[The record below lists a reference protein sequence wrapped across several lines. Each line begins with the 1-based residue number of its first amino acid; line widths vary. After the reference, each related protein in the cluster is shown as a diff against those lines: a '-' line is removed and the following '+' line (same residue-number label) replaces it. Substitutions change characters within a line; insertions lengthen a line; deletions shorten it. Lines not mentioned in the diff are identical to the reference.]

1 MTQPLPRLTAT
12 ASSQA
17 ITLLHWQML
26 GEVAEVIGR
35 LSEPLD
41 RACEHRS
48 PEMARACVLCLRDSA
63 KAAIAS
69 FNEIEARHE

>member
-1 MTQPLPRLTAT
+1 MTQPFPDLNSTD
-12 ASSQA
+12 SSQA

-26 GEVAEVIGR
+26 GEVAEVIAR
-35 LSEPLD
+35 LSEPLY
-41 RACEHRS
+41 RACENRS

-69 FNEIEARHE
+69 LNEIEARHE